1 MGRAIVLLHRETDG
15 RPPPPVYTTTS
26 TGVLFPFAGELNP
39 RIRDGKGRVRGRTP
53 AALWC
58 SRASESRYSTSS
70 GALNGG
76 GTAAPAM
83 GGASTGGSS
92 TGAGGAGCTTIGW
105 VGCVTGAS
113 GVSWPPGAGFGVTVT
128 GSVGPVSPPSA
139 TGTGTRTMA
148 PDPAAS
154 GTAPDLS

>member
-15 RPPPPVYTTTS
+15 RPPPPAYTTTS

-76 GTAAPAM
+76 GTAAPEM
-83 GGASTGGSS
+83 GGTGFEDGGAFADSGIDDFGGLLLPPEEVPGETTTGGTT
-92 TGAGGAGCTTIGW
+92 TGGTTMGG
-105 VGCVTGAS
+105 
-113 GVSWPPGAGFGVTVT
+113 
-128 GSVGPVSPPSA
+128 
-139 TGTGTRTMA
+139 
-148 PDPAAS
+148 
-154 GTAPDLS
+154 